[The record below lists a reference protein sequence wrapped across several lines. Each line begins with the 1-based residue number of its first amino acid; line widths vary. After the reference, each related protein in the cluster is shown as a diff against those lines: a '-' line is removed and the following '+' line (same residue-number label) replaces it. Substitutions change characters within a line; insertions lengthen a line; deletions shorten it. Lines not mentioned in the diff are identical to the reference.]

1 MAVLRLERIYDK
13 PANTNGYRILVDH
26 GWVRGL
32 SQADA
37 QLDLW
42 AKYAAPSTELRKWF
56 NHIPERFPEFVER
69 YTHELTGGGEGVK
82 GRQQADNLKPQ
93 KAKKPSQAEAYQELK
108 RVTAEQLKAGND
120 VIVLYSA
127 RDREHNQAVVLF
139 HLLERDLCVQGVVRQ
154 ANLAQ

>member
-1 MAVLRLERIYDK
+1 MATLRLERIYDK
-13 PANTNGYRILVDH
+13 PVNTNGFRILVDH

-32 SQADA
+32 SKTDA

-69 YTHELTGGGEGVK
+69 YTHELTGGGEGAK
-82 GRQQADNLKPQ
+82 GSQQTDNLKPQ
-93 KAKKPSQAEAYQELK
+93 KVKKPSQAEAYQELK
-108 RVTAEQLKAGND
+108 RVTAEQLEAGND

-139 HLLERDLCVQGVVRQ
+139 HLLEHDLGVQGVVRQ

>member
-1 MAVLRLERIYDK
+1 MATLRLERIYDK
-13 PANTNGYRILVDH
+13 PVNTNGFRILVDH

-32 SQADA
+32 SKADA

-69 YTHELTGGGEGVK
+69 YTHELTGGGEGAK
-82 GRQQADNLKPQ
+82 GSQQTDNLKPQ
-93 KAKKPSQAEAYQELK
+93 KVKKPSQAEAYQELK
-108 RVTAEQLKAGND
+108 RVTAEQLEAGND

-139 HLLERDLCVQGVVRQ
+139 HLLEHDLGVQGVVRQ